1 MAKKFLLKAYQEII
15 QWVNSFHEQG
25 ETIQAAEFL
34 ISEYNLNHP
43 NFKGFEL
50 REKAK
55 PDFILMTTEGILGGP
70 QIIRIP
76 ENTFE
81 FPLNLMLNLLAH
93 EMIHVQQKAKD
104 TLITD
109 KNERE
114 WQAYYENLFHKQF
127 PQIPELSDFHKKA
140 FASKALDYYNRMETG
155 SDLQL
160 KYTHQKEEVELL
172 LTSII

>member
-1 MAKKFLLKAYQEII
+1 LAKNYLLKAYQEII

-34 ISEYNLNHP
+34 ITEYDLNHP

-93 EMIHVQQKAKD
+93 EMIHVRQKEKGNV
-104 TLITD
+104 ITD

-114 WQAYYENLFHKQF
+114 WQAYYENIFHIQF
-127 PQIPELSDFHKKA
+127 PQIPELSTFHKKA
-140 FASKALDYYNRMETG
+140 CATKALEYYNRMEVG
-155 SDLQL
+155 SELQL
-160 KYTHQKEEVELL
+160 KYAEQKEEVERLL
-172 LTSII
+172 KNLT

>member
-1 MAKKFLLKAYQEII
+1 MKAYQEII

-25 ETIQAAEFL
+25 ETIHVAEFL
-34 ISEYNLNHP
+34 ITEYNLNHP

-93 EMIHVQQKAKD
+93 EMIHVQQKAIE
-104 TLITD
+104 TLVED

-140 FASKALDYYNRMETG
+140 FASKALDYYNRMEVG
-155 SDLQL
+155 SELQK
-160 KYTHQKEEVELL
+160 KYVEQKVKVEMLL
-172 LTSII
+172 STLI